1 MNIVEIILKKKRG
14 EALTREEIRFFAR
27 GAADGSLPDEQLAA
41 LLMAICLR
49 GMTPQE
55 TADLTMEMMHSGEVV
70 DLSGAGGVCVDKH
83 STGGVGDTT
92 TLVLTP
98 LVAACGAKVAKMSG
112 RGLGHTGG
120 TLDKLESIPGCTVSL
135 SQAAFVEQVRRIGC
149 AVIGQTG
156 DLVPADKRLYALRD
170 VTGTVDSVPLI
181 ASSILSKKLAAGAH
195 AIVLDVKT
203 GSGALM
209 QTLKDS
215 IELAQAMVRIGT
227 LAGRPILAMV
237 TGMDQPLGTHVGNAL
252 EVKEAIDIL
261 SGRADDRSADL
272 REVSLLLGG
281 QMLLAAGVAAS
292 RDEARRLLEQAL
304 QSGAGLDKLREMIA
318 AQGGD
323 ACVCDDTGLLPR
335 ARYILPV
342 PALRDGY
349 VCSMDTT
356 GIGYAA
362 QGLGAGRA
370 RKTDVIDPAVGL
382 VMAARIGDPVRAG
395 EPIAHI
401 HANDKA
407 RGREA
412 VARMQRLVQLS
423 DTQPQKPPLILAEVT
438 PQGVRRA

>member
-1 MNIVEIILKKKRG
+1 MNIIEIILKKKHG

-423 DTQPQKPPLILAEVT
+423 DAQPQKPPLILAEVT

>member
-1 MNIVEIILKKKRG
+1 MNIIEIILKKKHG

-323 ACVCDDTGLLPR
+323 ARVCDDTGLLPR

-349 VCSMDTT
+349 ICSMDTT

-423 DTQPQKPPLILAEVT
+423 DAQPQKPPLILAEVT